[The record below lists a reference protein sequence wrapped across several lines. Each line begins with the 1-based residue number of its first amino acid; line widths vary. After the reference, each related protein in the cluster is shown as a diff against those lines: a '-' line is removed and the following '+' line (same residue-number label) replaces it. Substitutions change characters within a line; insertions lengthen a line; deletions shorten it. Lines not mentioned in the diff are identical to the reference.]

1 MFWARPVIYNQTC
14 PYKAS
19 CSRFLARPIVTNCL
33 CCGHTWLHDNSCTSF
48 GHHTV
53 YACLLCVLL
62 CLAFQGL
69 DKLLQMYWKGII
81 RSSAIHMWCMLQTS
95 PHHCT
100 ILCWIV
106 CGDSI
111 VSHCCHTEYW
121 QALFE
126 ILYCQWESQNW
137 PGLGVFSESL
147 GLYLLISTEPSGS
160 IEVASIILLHYW
172 GKLISKFEAVMNR
185 INTWIFHYQLHYKDI
200 AQPFWS
206 FLGLAESV
214 SLWYIPKVIKSIS
227 H

>member
-1 MFWARPVIYNQTC
+1 MFGLSRAWQITTDVLKRHHQVISYPYVVHATDLTPSLYN
-14 PYKAS
+14 
-19 CSRFLARPIVTNCL
+19 
-33 CCGHTWLHDNSCTSF
+33 
-48 GHHTV
+48 TV
-53 YACLLCVLL
+53 
-62 CLAFQGL
+62 
-69 DKLLQMYWKGII
+69 
-81 RSSAIHMWCMLQTS
+81 
-95 PHHCT
+95 
-100 ILCWIV
+100 IV

-126 ILYCQWESQNW
+126 ILYCQWESHNW